1 MDQATQ
7 RIFFST
13 RLAGRLRHVAARF
26 SLWVFALVSSTSV
39 AHAQEHMVLPAAVQQ
54 AVSEIAAELGS
65 RCPLAPAGDIAAYTA
80 CRQALFNSSKLR
92 AHLSGIVLWGRQD
105 KRPNASLRQTNL
117 TQFAPDVWTNMYAPL
132 FMFNGKHT
140 IEWVPEEKMF
150 LVRLEAAFRNRLPPG
165 QFPYPFWHEDA
176 KWAMYENANSFMLW
190 LHPQS
195 ASIRAA
201 QFTDRGKNEKLQPVA
216 SVKYDKYEG
225 PWLWTDDKGRTQPAV
240 TLFDGVYRADN
251 PNLSAL
257 DRQYR
262 DLALQMRESQC
273 TNCHVPNNPDK
284 MSRLVLLSTPA
295 HAAGEVDRLIK
306 AVREDRMP
314 MDDFRISYALSE
326 ENKKWLLESA
336 FAFKATV
343 QAAQE
348 WEKQAAKKSVAIRG
362 LDGVAPARSEA
373 SLVSTSGVQSETNS
387 PKVIK

>member
-1 MDQATQ
+1 MDQSTR
-7 RIFFST
+7 RIFSFI

-26 SLWVFALVSSTSV
+26 AIWAFALAPFAPV
-39 AHAQEHMVLPAAVQQ
+39 AQAQEPMVLPPGIQLAA
-54 AVSEIAAELGS
+54 SEIATELGN
-65 RCPLAPAGDIAAYTA
+65 RCPLAAAGDISAYTA
-80 CRQALFNSSKLR
+80 CRQALFGSSKLR

-140 IEWVPEEKMF
+140 VEWVPEEKMF

-165 QFPYPFWHEDA
+165 QFPYPFWHDEA

-201 QFTDRGKNEKLQPVA
+201 QFTDRGTNSKLQPVV

-251 PNLSAL
+251 PNLVAM

-273 TNCHVPNNPDK
+273 TSCHVPNNPDK

-306 AVREDRMP
+306 AVQEDRMP

-326 ENKKWLLESA
+326 ENKKWLLENA
-336 FAFKATV
+336 LAFKATV
-343 QAAQE
+343 QAAQD

-373 SLVSTSGVQSETNS
+373 SLVSTSSVQSETNS